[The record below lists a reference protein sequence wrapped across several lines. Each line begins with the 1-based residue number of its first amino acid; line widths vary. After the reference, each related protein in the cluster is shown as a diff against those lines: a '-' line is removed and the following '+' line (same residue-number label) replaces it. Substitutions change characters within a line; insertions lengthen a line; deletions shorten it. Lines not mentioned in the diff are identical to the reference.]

1 MKMAWLLSAIFLLPA
16 IMAIPTFYIGRLKDA
31 YARFLALGTTLLV
44 FALSIL
50 ALLVYM
56 EEEWISL
63 DGLPATVTENDTDN
77 QAGTFKLYTAVWWV
91 KDLGIR
97 YALGIDGLSLPLVLL
112 TTFVYVA
119 SVVASW
125 EIKERVATYMAM
137 LLVLETG
144 IVGTF
149 MALDFFLFFIC
160 WELTLVPMYFIIG
173 IWGGPKREYA
183 AIKFFIY
190 THIASLIL
198 LLGII
203 GLYIQSIDLLDS
215 SNGIGTFLIPQLME
229 LDFASAEANQD
240 LIRLIFLAFLFGFI
254 VKVPSVPFHTWLP
267 DAHVEAPT
275 PGSMILAGLL
285 LKMGGYGV
293 LRVGGWILP
302 DYLADFELLVA
313 GIGILSIVY
322 GSMVA
327 LRQTDMKRL
336 IAYSSIGHMGFVLLG
351 LASQTEAGFIGA
363 NYMQIAHGVI
373 SPLLFFL
380 AGVVLHHAK
389 TREISELRGLT
400 KNMPGTAGVLV
411 FASFASAGLP
421 GLAGFVAELLVL
433 LGAFDWEPGFAVA
446 AALGIIITAA
456 YYLWMLQRTVFG
468 PKNPNLEDAG
478 DASRFEIIT
487 FALLIPIIVLLGL
500 LPFLAID
507 VMRPAAELFAG
518 QFS

>member
-1 MKMAWLLSAIFLLPA
+1 MAWLLSAIFLLPA
-16 IMAIPTFYIGRLKDA
+16 IMAIPTFYLGRLKDSV
-31 YARFLALGTTLLV
+31 ARFLALGTTLVV
-44 FALSIL
+44 FLLSIL
-50 ALLVYM
+50 ALLIFM
-56 EEEWISL
+56 EGEWEWIDL
-63 DGLPATVTENDTDN
+63 GALPESITENDTDN
-77 QAGTFKLYTAVWWV
+77 HNGGFQLYTSV
-91 KDLGIR
+91 KWIEFMGVR
-97 YALGIDGLSLPLVLL
+97 YALGVDGLSLPLVLL

-119 SVVASW
+119 SMVASW
-125 EIKERVATYMAM
+125 EIKDRVGTYMAM
-137 LLVLETG
+137 LLLLETG

-173 IWGGPKREYA
+173 IWGGPNREYA

-198 LLGII
+198 LLGVI
-203 GLYIQSIDLLDS
+203 GLYIESIGL
-215 SNGIGTFLIPQLME
+215 NGGTGTFLIPQLMT
-229 LDFASAEANQD
+229 LPFDGDKN
-240 LIRLIFLAFLFGFI
+240 IVKLIFLAFLFGFI

-302 DYLADFELLVA
+302 QTLGEFDLLIA
-313 GIGILSIVY
+313 AIGVVSVVY

-351 LASQTEAGFIGA
+351 LASQTEVGFIGA
-363 NYMQIAHGVI
+363 NYMQVAHGVI

-389 TREISELRGLT
+389 TREIGQLRGLT

-421 GLAGFVAELLVL
+421 GLAGFIAELLVL
-433 LGAFDWEPGFAVA
+433 VGVFDWNRGLAVA
-446 AALGIIITAA
+446 AAVGIIVTAA
-456 YYLWMLQRTVFG
+456 YYLWMLQRIVFG
-468 PKNPNLEDAG
+468 PKNPELEG
-478 DASRFEIIT
+478 VEDASRFEIIT
-487 FALLIPIIVLLGL
+487 FALLVPAVVILGL
-500 LPFLAID
+500 FPFLVID
-507 VMRPAAELFAG
+507 VMKPASELFAG
-518 QFS
+518 KFT

>member
-1 MKMAWLLSAIFLLPA
+1 MAWLLSAIFLLPA
-16 IMAIPTFYIGRLKDA
+16 VMAIPTFYIGRYKDSL
-31 YARFLALGTTLLV
+31 ARFLALGTTLVV
-44 FALSIL
+44 FILSVL
-50 ALLVYM
+50 ALLIFM
-56 EEEWISL
+56 EDEWIDL
-63 DGLPATVTENDTDN
+63 DWLPSSVTENDVDG
-77 QAGTFKLYTAVWWV
+77 QQGTFELYTSV
-91 KDLGIR
+91 KWIEFLGIR
-97 YALGIDGLSLPLVLL
+97 YALGVDGLSLPLVLL
-112 TTFVYVA
+112 ATFVYVA
-119 SVVASW
+119 SIIASW
-125 EIKERVATYMAM
+125 EIKDRVATYMSM
-137 LLVLETG
+137 LLILETG
-144 IVGTF
+144 IVGSF
-149 MALDFFLFFIC
+149 MALDFFLFFVC

-173 IWGGPKREYA
+173 IWGGPNREYA

-190 THIASLIL
+190 THIASLVL

-203 GLYIQSIDLLDS
+203 GLYIESINL
-215 SNGIGTFLIPQLME
+215 NGGQGTFLIPQLMA
-229 LDFASAEANQD
+229 LDFPVDKAI
-240 LIRLIFLAFLFGFI
+240 LRLIFLAFFFGFI

-302 DYLADFELLVA
+302 EYLADFDLLVA
-313 GIGILSIVY
+313 AIGIVSVIY

-351 LASQTEAGFIGA
+351 LASQTEVGIIGA

-389 TREISELRGLT
+389 TREISDLKGLT

-421 GLAGFVAELLVL
+421 GLAGFIAEILVL
-433 LGAFDWEPGFAVA
+433 VGVFDWNRGIA
-446 AALGIIITAA
+446 AAIALGIIITAA
-456 YYLWMLQRTVFG
+456 YYLWMLQRIVFG
-468 PKNPNLEDAG
+468 PRNPNLEGVDDAV
-478 DASRFEIIT
+478 RFEIIT
-487 FALLIPIIVLLGL
+487 FALLVPVIVMLGL

-507 VMRPAAELFAG
+507 VMKPAAELVFG
-518 QFS
+518 G